1 MATVLPKRS
10 TKLQSI
16 DLTAMGAG
24 TFTSDEVSIP
34 YDADLLACQAVF
46 TRAGGGTTTDVFIQT
61 SLDNG
66 STWIDLVQWA
76 FVTTTVTKISAVRSS
91 IAMAANVTPTD
102 GGLSDNTILDGLI
115 GDRLRA
121 KTVVV
126 GTYTGASALALNVII
141 N

>member
-10 TKLQSI
+10 TKLQTV
-16 DLTAMGAG
+16 DLTAQGAG
-24 TFTSDEVSIP
+24 TFTSDVVSIP
-34 YDADLLACQAVF
+34 RGVNVIACQAAF

-66 STWIDLVQWA
+66 STWIDIMQFALT
-76 FVTTTVTKISAVRSS
+76 TTTVTKVSAVRPF
-91 IAMAANVTPTD
+91 IATSANITPTD
-102 GGLSDNTILDGLI
+102 GSLSDNTILDGLI

-121 KTVVV
+121 KTVVA
-126 GTYTGASALALNVII
+126 GTYTGASSLTLNVTM

>member
-10 TKLQSI
+10 TKLQAV

-24 TFTSDEVSIP
+24 TYTSDEVSIP
-34 YDADLLACQAVF
+34 YGADVLAVQAVF

-66 STWIDLVQWA
+66 STWIDIIQFALA
-76 FVTTTVTKISAVRSS
+76 TTTVTKMSAVRSS

-102 GGLSDNTILDGLI
+102 GGLSDNSILDGLL

-121 KTVVV
+121 RPRWR
-126 GTYTGASALALNVII
+126 
-141 N
+141 

>member
-10 TKLQSI
+10 TKLQAV

-24 TFTSDEVSIP
+24 TYTSDEVSIP
-34 YDADLLACQAVF
+34 YGATVLAVQAVF

-66 STWIDLVQWA
+66 STWIDIMQFALA
-76 FVTTTVTKISAVRSS
+76 TTTVTKMSAVRSS

-102 GGLSDNTILDGLI
+102 GSLSDNTILDGLL
-115 GDRLRA
+115 GDRLRS
-121 KTVVV
+121 KVVVV
-126 GTYTGASALALNVII
+126 GSYTGASALTLNAVV

>member
-34 YDADLLACQAVF
+34 YGADLLACQAAF

-66 STWIDLVQWA
+66 STWIDIMQFALA
-76 FVTTTVTKISAVRSS
+76 TTTATRISAVKSNSQFSS
-91 IAMAANVTPTD
+91 TLELV
-102 GGLSDNTILDGLI
+102 GGLL
-115 GDRLRA
+115 
-121 KTVVV
+121 
-126 GTYTGASALALNVII
+126 SANLC
-141 N
+141 